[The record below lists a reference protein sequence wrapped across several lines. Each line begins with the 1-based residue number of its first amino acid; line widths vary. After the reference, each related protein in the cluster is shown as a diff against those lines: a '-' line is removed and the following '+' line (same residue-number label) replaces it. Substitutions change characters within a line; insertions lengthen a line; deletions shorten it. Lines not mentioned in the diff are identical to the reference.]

1 MGAQEFGSA
10 SMADVYGNCK
20 LASVSGVSAFVCTS
34 QLELKLAANT
44 TRLRHT
50 VGGCVVK
57 AAADGDGGHADA
69 GLGGLATTAM
79 SVNSMSRA
87 GWRSDSC
94 CSNSGLNSGIGSG
107 PKDWMATSTSMYFPF
122 GSAFGQNGTRCSRH
136 TCSGTICEKVLG
148 FSFSNNHSLFW

>member
-69 GLGGLATTAM
+69 EVGGLATTAM

-107 PKDWMATSTSMYFPF
+107 QKDWMATSTSTSILLGKM
-122 GSAFGQNGTRCSRH
+122 GQGVLR
-136 TCSGTICEKVLG
+136 TCVQVLHVRR
-148 FSFSNNHSLFW
+148 FWLFFRQLPLVQ